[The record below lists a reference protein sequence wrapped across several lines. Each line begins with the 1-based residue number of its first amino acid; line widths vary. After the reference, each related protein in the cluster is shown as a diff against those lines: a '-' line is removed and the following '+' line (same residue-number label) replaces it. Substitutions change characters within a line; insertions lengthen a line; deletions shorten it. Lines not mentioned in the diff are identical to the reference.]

1 MSFGDRLAQADT
13 LVQTLQTHI
22 WRPLSRRLDVVPY
35 GYETHINEGVRGRMR
50 FLRTPTSKFVRFTPD
65 FFVLDRQKPENL
77 YLLEYK
83 VTQTPL
89 FSKARIRQMGQEAG
103 LTGLDWPDVG
113 QMEADAYDN
122 YLNLHQAG
130 LRVVVLNYCAY
141 HSRPLLCDFIH
152 NLQVLHR
159 DVVTTDTK
167 KGSRTPFI
175 NFYAPGLRQLSRFL
189 HDEHG
194 LKIAEPAYNQAIQTL
209 TNHLPITHH
218 PQSPLYKAQPPASIT
233 NSE

>member
-13 LVQTLQTHI
+13 LVETLRTHI
-22 WRPLSRRLDVVPY
+22 WEPLARRLDVVPY
-35 GYETHINEGVRGRMR
+35 GYETHIAANVRTAMR
-50 FLRTPTSKFVRFTPD
+50 FLRTPTAKFVRFTPD

-89 FSKARIRQMGQEAG
+89 FSQARIRQMGQAVG
-103 LTGLDWPDVG
+103 IPDLDWSDIG

-122 YLNLHQAG
+122 YLNLHEAG

-141 HSRPLLCDFIH
+141 HTRPLLCDFIH
-152 NLQVLHR
+152 NIQILHR
-159 DVVTTDTK
+159 DVVTSKTK

-175 NFYAPGLRQLSRFL
+175 NFYAPAMRQLSRFL

-194 LKIAEPAYNQAIQTL
+194 LKVADSAYSQAMQTL
-209 TNHLPITHH
+209 ATHLPITHH
-218 PQSPLYKAQPPASIT
+218 ALSPLNSAPKAD
-233 NSE
+233 